1 MEGRNKQGR
10 FTKNNKYGKGSKGK
24 YKREYAEMLIKYFGI
39 EPARDVKKG
48 KKTIRVANEYP
59 MFEKFARDIGVTV
72 RTLEIWA
79 QKHEEFA
86 RAYEMAK
93 DSQRYILITNAL
105 FSRYNSSFAK
115 FVAAAHHGMPDGDRG
130 EDDTDSE
137 IDVNIKIIE

>member
-1 MEGRNKQGR
+1 MDGRNKKGQ
-10 FTKNNKYGKGSKGK
+10 FAKNNKYGKGSKGK

-39 EPARDVKKG
+39 EPSREVKKG

-59 MFEKFARDIGVTV
+59 MFEKFARDLGVTV
-72 RTLEIWA
+72 RTLENWA

-105 FSRYNSSFAK
+105 FSRYNANFAK
-115 FVAAAHHGMPDGDRG
+115 FVAAAHHGMPDGDREEDG
-130 EDDTDSE
+130 TEDD
-137 IDVNIKIIE
+137 IDVTIKIIE